1 MNHQP
6 MRRLWGALIIAL
18 MALGAQPALACCH
31 PTGTQA
37 DDQTFLQSVPVSPRD
52 RAQASVGEGEHAYRF
67 VVRHPQHTQQPWRR
81 AAYQVATSEGV
92 TWEGGPEVHQGLTD
106 EQGRTAVLRSR
117 SPIALSDWVVLPT
130 WGKGPQGRSFR
141 LVDQNEQGVAAHPYL
156 IDAVQGPVQC
166 GHSLP
171 GGRTARLQTAQPT
184 HLRLYTSGVDVDE
197 CRKLS
202 AVLNPLMADADPR
215 RQIMGLQRLLGQG
228 WSATLQERLQN
239 KLIDA
244 LLAKGD
250 EAEIRALAARWV
262 AEPGIS
268 HRTLAERFNSAGY
281 GLIERHPPR
290 LVNLAES
297 LLAQGLA
304 LSPSPA
310 ILDSHAWALHALG
323 RHDEAL
329 VGIEVAT
336 EGFLQSC
343 TEDDE
348 IMYQETLAHR
358 AQVLAALGRE
368 QEALDAWVQVYRLN
382 RQANWAASVR
392 LWPQVQAAVEAEVVR
407 REQAGEPA
415 PLGCVDTRDQR
426 FVSGELAM
434 PAALSATRP

>member
-1 MNHQP
+1 MIHLHT
-6 MRRLWGALIIAL
+6 RRLWATMLVSLSALCA
-18 MALGAQPALACCH
+18 GSV
-31 PTGTQA
+31 QA
-37 DDQTFLQSVPVSPRD
+37 ADHTFLRSLPVSAQE

-81 AAYQVATSEGV
+81 AAYQVGPREGV

-117 SPIALSDWVVLPT
+117 SPIEPSDWVVLPV
-130 WGKGPQGRSFR
+130 WGTGRQGRSFR
-141 LVDQNEQGVAAHPYL
+141 LVDQNQQGVAEHPYL
-156 IDAVQGPVQC
+156 IDAAQGPIHC

-171 GGRTARLQTAQPT
+171 DGHTARVQTAQPT
-184 HLRLYTSGVDVDE
+184 NLRLYTSVDVDE

-202 AVLNPLMADADPR
+202 ATLNPVMADADPR
-215 RQIMGLQRLLGQG
+215 RQIRGLQRLLGQG

-239 KLIDA
+239 KRMEA

-250 EAEIRALAARWV
+250 EAEIRALAASWV

-268 HRTLAERFNSAGY
+268 HRTLAERLNSAGY
-281 GLIERHPPR
+281 GLIERQPPR

-323 RHDEAL
+323 RHEEAL

-343 TEDDE
+343 TEDE
-348 IMYQETLAHR
+348 ESMYQETLAHR
-358 AQVLAALGRE
+358 AQVLAELGRE
-368 QEALDAWVQVYRLN
+368 Q
-382 RQANWAASVR
+382 
-392 LWPQVQAAVEAEVVR
+392 
-407 REQAGEPA
+407 AGAPA
-415 PLGCVDTRDQR
+415 PLGCADTRDQR
-426 FVSGELAM
+426 FLSGELAM